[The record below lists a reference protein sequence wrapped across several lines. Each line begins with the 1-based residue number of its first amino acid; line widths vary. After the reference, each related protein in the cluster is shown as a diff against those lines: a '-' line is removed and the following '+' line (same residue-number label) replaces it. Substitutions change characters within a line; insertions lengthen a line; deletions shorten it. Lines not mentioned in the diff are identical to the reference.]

1 MSRRLPKLGAA
12 KFASIGRIAFI
23 ALILAPWSARDARA
37 QERPAFPEIDF
48 GAAVALS
55 IAQPIR
61 LSELEQG
68 PIQLAPV
75 DRGGAGSS
83 AALKS
88 LYASTAI
95 MQGLDVHSTMA
106 VLKHGGGEA
115 NPLMG
120 GLVKNKAAFIGVK
133 AAVAAG
139 TIMAA
144 RQIGKRN
151 RVAAIVTLVAINSA
165 YAFVVGHNYRVAGSV
180 Q

>member
-12 KFASIGRIAFI
+12 RFTSLSRITLI
-23 ALILAPWSARDARA
+23 ALILAPWSATAVRA
-37 QERPAFPEIDF
+37 QERPALPEIDF
-48 GAAVALS
+48 GAAVSLS

-68 PIQLAPV
+68 PIQIAPV
-75 DRGGAGSS
+75 NRSSGSS
-83 AALKS
+83 ATLKS

-120 GLVKNKAAFIGVK
+120 GLVTNKAAFIGVK

-144 RQIGKRN
+144 HQIGKRN
-151 RVAAIVTLVAINSA
+151 KVAAVVMLVAINSA
-165 YAFVVGHNYRVAGSV
+165 YAFVVQHNYRVARSL

>member
-12 KFASIGRIAFI
+12 RFTGIARFALI
-23 ALILAPWSARDARA
+23 ALILTWSASEVRA
-37 QERPAFPEIDF
+37 QERPALQGIDF
-48 GAAVALS
+48 GAAGALS

-61 LSELEQG
+61 LSELDQR
-68 PIQLAPV
+68 PIQIAPV
-75 DRGGAGSS
+75 NRGAGSS
-83 AALKS
+83 AALRS

-115 NPLMG
+115 NPIMG

-133 AAVAAG
+133 AGVAAG
-139 TIMAA
+139 TILAA

-151 RVAAIVTLVAINSA
+151 KVAAIVTLVAINSA
-165 YAFVVGHNYRVAGSV
+165 YAFVVQHNYRVAGSV
-180 Q
+180 K

>member
-12 KFASIGRIAFI
+12 RFTSIGRIALI
-23 ALILAPWSARDARA
+23 ALILAPWSASEVRA
-37 QERPAFPEIDF
+37 QERPALPEIDF

-68 PIQLAPV
+68 PIQIAPV
-75 DRGGAGSS
+75 NRGAGSS
-83 AALKS
+83 ATLKS

-139 TIMAA
+139 TILAA

-151 RVAAIVTLVAINSA
+151 KVAAIVTLVAINSA
-165 YAFVVGHNYRVAGSV
+165 YAFVVQHNYRVAGSV

>member
-12 KFASIGRIAFI
+12 RFTSIGRIAVI
-23 ALILAPWSARDARA
+23 ALILAPWSASEVRA
-37 QERPAFPEIDF
+37 QERPALPEIDF
-48 GAAVALS
+48 GAAGALS

-68 PIQLAPV
+68 PIQIAPV
-75 DRGGAGSS
+75 NRGAGSS

-133 AAVAAG
+133 AAVAAS
-139 TIMAA
+139 TILAA

-151 RVAAIVTLVAINSA
+151 KVAAIVTLVAINSA
-165 YAFVVGHNYRVAGSV
+165 YAFVVQHNYRVAGSV

>member
-12 KFASIGRIAFI
+12 RFTSIGRIAVI
-23 ALILAPWSARDARA
+23 ALILAPWSASEVRA
-37 QERPAFPEIDF
+37 A
-48 GAAVALS
+48 GALS

-68 PIQLAPV
+68 PIQIAPV
-75 DRGGAGSS
+75 NRGAGSS
-83 AALKS
+83 ATLKS

-133 AAVAAG
+133 AGVAAG
-139 TIMAA
+139 TILAA
-144 RQIGKRN
+144 RQIAKCN
-151 RVAAIVTLVAINSA
+151 KVAAIVTLVAINSA
-165 YAFVVGHNYRVAGSV
+165 YVFVVQHNYRVAGSV

>member
-12 KFASIGRIAFI
+12 RVTSIGRIAVI
-23 ALILAPWSARDARA
+23 ALILAPWSASEVRA
-37 QERPAFPEIDF
+37 QERPALPEIDF
-48 GAAVALS
+48 GAAVSLA

-68 PIQLAPV
+68 PIQIAPV
-75 DRGGAGSS
+75 NRGAGSS
-83 AALKS
+83 ATLKS

-133 AAVAAG
+133 AAVAAS
-139 TIMAA
+139 TILAA

-151 RVAAIVTLVAINSA
+151 KVAAIVTLVAINSA
-165 YAFVVGHNYRVAGSV
+165 YAFVVQHNYRVAGSV